1 MAIVPLTELLDFCD
15 VGVWYF
21 TIDASHDVLMLTSTG
36 SAIGID
42 VSDGIY
48 LGSYL
53 ASELQ
58 DRASSGLG
66 STGLTVAYSTGTKKF
81 TITEASTGK
90 TIAYT
95 HKGSDAGLTFGFNQ
109 DHSAAYEIESDLAAG
124 DPSAILESIR
134 DSVEDWVEAHCHKTF
149 ESASYAKYYDG
160 NGGQYLQLDD
170 YPITA
175 LTRVAI
181 GRRSAIR
188 VKNTSDYTTASIS
201 VTSTGLVFVKD
212 GGDPDT
218 IDFTDEN
225 YNTMG
230 EVVTAINDLVNG
242 WSAVIESSDYNNF
255 QSSELV
261 EMFGKSAIEDNWVYL
276 DIPNRAIDDFEVFPA
291 RGEIYRG
298 MGWPEGNRNIFVE
311 DTAGYS
317 EDTMPKDLQLA
328 VKIITKS
335 IYDRRKDELFGTKEY
350 WAGDVKVK
358 CEDGDVPK
366 EALSILSKFKRHLI

>member
-170 YPITA
+170 YPI
-175 LTRVAI
+175 
-181 GRRSAIR
+181 
-188 VKNTSDYTTASIS
+188 
-201 VTSTGLVFVKD
+201 
-212 GGDPDT
+212 
-218 IDFTDEN
+218 
-225 YNTMG
+225 
-230 EVVTAINDLVNG
+230 
-242 WSAVIESSDYNNF
+242 
-255 QSSELV
+255 Q
-261 EMFGKSAIEDNWVYL
+261 
-276 DIPNRAIDDFEVFPA
+276 
-291 RGEIYRG
+291 
-298 MGWPEGNRNIFVE
+298 
-311 DTAGYS
+311 
-317 EDTMPKDLQLA
+317 
-328 VKIITKS
+328 
-335 IYDRRKDELFGTKEY
+335 
-350 WAGDVKVK
+350 
-358 CEDGDVPK
+358 
-366 EALSILSKFKRHLI
+366 H